1 MIYSILHDYPTFG
14 KKPTLSNRPKLFMVL
29 GYTIIG
35 YEILDSADSTCLF
48 RDK

>member
-14 KKPTLSNRPKLFMVL
+14 KQPTLSNQPKLLIVL

-35 YEILDSADSTCLF
+35 YEILDSTDSTWF
-48 RDK
+48 I